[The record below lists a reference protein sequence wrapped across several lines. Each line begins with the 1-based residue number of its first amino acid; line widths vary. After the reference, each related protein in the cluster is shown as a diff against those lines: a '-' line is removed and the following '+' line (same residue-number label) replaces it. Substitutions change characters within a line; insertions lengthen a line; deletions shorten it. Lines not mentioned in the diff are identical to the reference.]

1 MKRTFYRLLTGVTL
15 IILLVT
21 ACSNSKEN
29 DAHGESSDIG
39 GQMILATTTSTYDSG
54 LLDVLIP
61 VFEDE
66 TGVKVKIISVGSGQ
80 ALSMAENGEADAL
93 LVHAPAEEEVLEE
106 KGAVINRHRVMH
118 NDFVLLGPL
127 DDPAAIKDLSIED
140 AFSSIYKYDAPF
152 FSRGDDSGTHF
163 RELSIWE
170 KANIK
175 PTFESYQ
182 ETGQGMGDTLRIA
195 AEKNGYALTDRSTY
209 LSLQTNLDTLTISVE
224 GDKYLENIYHVMQVN
239 PDLSEQ
245 MNAEAAEAFVSF
257 FISGNTKQAIEDFGK
272 EEFGQPLFFPHL
284 RP

>member
-1 MKRTFYRLLTGVTL
+1 MKRSFYRLLTFVIL
-15 IILLVT
+15 IILLMT
-21 ACSNSKEN
+21 ACSNSREN
-29 DAHGESSDIG
+29 DAQGEQPDIG

-54 LLDVLIP
+54 LLDVLVP
-61 VFEDE
+61 VFEDK

-80 ALSMAENGEADAL
+80 ALSMAEKGEADAL
-93 LVHAPAEEEVLEE
+93 LVHAPAEEERLEE
-106 KGAVINRHRVMH
+106 EGTVINRHRVMH

-127 DDPAAIKDLSIED
+127 DDQSAIKDLSIVD
-140 AFSSIYKYDAPF
+140 AFSYIHSSNARF

-163 RELSIWE
+163 KELSIWE
-170 KANIK
+170 KANIE
-175 PTFESYQ
+175 PTFDSYQ

-224 GDKYLENIYHVMQVN
+224 GDKSLENIYHVMQVN

-257 FISGNTKQAIEDFGK
+257 FISDNTQQTIEDFGK